1 MNKTNFKIELL
12 QKMVAF
18 LNDTVVNEDESKDS
32 KQDEQPI
39 DPIKDAEV
47 PEKVYELEDG
57 VVLNVYE
64 GGKIEP
70 QLEDG
75 IYKVENAE
83 EDEKDIFVVIEN
95 GLFKEETAKDKPE
108 PSADPIEENL
118 PVVQEDEEKK
128 EEEEPTEEPKEE
140 ETDDETK
147 KALDE
152 ALAKIAELEAKIAEL
167 EAALSGKNE
176 EISQLRKLPTSPKV
190 DTPKVETGDKYTK
203 LVQALNKK

>member
-1 MNKTNFKIELL
+1 MNLTNGEKLSLAKHILNF
-12 QKMVAF
+12 F
-18 LNDTVVNEDESKDS
+18 NDTIKEE
-32 KQDEQPI
+32 EQPQ
-39 DPIKDAEV
+39 DPTVDEIKDAEV

-83 EDEKDIFVVIEN
+83 EDEKEIFVVIEN

-108 PSADPIEENL
+108 PTAAPLEENL

-140 ETDDETK
+140 ETEDDETK

-152 ALAKIAELEAKIAEL
+152 ALAKIAELETKIAEL
-167 EAALSGKNE
+167 EAALSGKDK
-176 EISQLRKLPTSPKV
+176 EISQLRKLPTTQKV